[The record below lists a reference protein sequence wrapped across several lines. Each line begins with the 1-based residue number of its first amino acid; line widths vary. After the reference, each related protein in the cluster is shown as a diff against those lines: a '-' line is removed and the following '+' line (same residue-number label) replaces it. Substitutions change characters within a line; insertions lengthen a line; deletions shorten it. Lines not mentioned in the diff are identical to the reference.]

1 MHYPVTSVWLT
12 ETWDIWQLLIFCNQL
27 WKRNVQKGETL
38 RNLRVKKK
46 KKSTGHFEGIVKN
59 MTASSK
65 LNPSNEICFLLSLP
79 TIRLSRVI
87 PQKRKREESSSC
99 LDIIHHTNKP
109 AGFSRVLASIFDK
122 PLNKPINI
130 WLWLLAWDCKNN
142 CVERLVHSRQT
153 TRHSRWLAFATHES

>member
-1 MHYPVTSVWLT
+1 M
-12 ETWDIWQLLIFCNQL
+12 EEECAER
-27 WKRNVQKGETL
+27 RNPQKSTGQ
-38 RNLRVKKK
+38 KK

-59 MTASSK
+59 MTVSSK
-65 LNPSNEICFLLSLP
+65 LNPSNEICFLSLL
-79 TIRLSRVI
+79 TIRLSRVT

-109 AGFSRVLASIFDK
+109 AGFPRVLASIFDE
-122 PLNKPINI
+122 PLNKPIHI